1 MFLEKEEIKVGNR
14 CLEVA
19 VDDTTVVIETNGGFW
34 VCLWW
39 KDWDQVKKT
48 IEEIRKRHE
57 KEIRY
62 INI

>member
-1 MFLEKEEIKVGNR
+1 MFFEKKKIRVNDR
-14 CLEVA
+14 CLKVA
-19 VDDTTVVIETNGGFW
+19 VDDTTVVIETNGGYW

-39 KDWDQVKKT
+39 KDWDRVKGV
-48 IEEIRKRHE
+48 IEEIRKRHK